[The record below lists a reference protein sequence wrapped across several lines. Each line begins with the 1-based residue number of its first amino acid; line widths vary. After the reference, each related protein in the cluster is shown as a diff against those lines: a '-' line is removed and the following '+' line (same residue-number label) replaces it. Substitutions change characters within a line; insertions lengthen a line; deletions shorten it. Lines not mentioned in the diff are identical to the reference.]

1 MIVNKGKQGCQ
12 NCINREFDTSF
23 GLICQH
29 KASREGIEV
38 IKNFYIA
45 DEVLE
50 CDYYEYD
57 ENSPIGRKNKKTNK
71 NTKRVDVKYD
81 CL

>member
-29 KASREGIEV
+29 KTSREGIEV
-38 IKNFYIA
+38 IKNFYTI
-45 DEVLE
+45 DEVSE
-50 CDYYEYD
+50 CSYYEYD
-57 ENSPIGRKNKKTNK
+57 ENVLINR
-71 NTKRVDVKYD
+71 
-81 CL
+81 